1 MIPILIKSEML
12 KKILENRWKVKLRGA
27 ASAADKVDWCLRW
40 IEEDARIERPW
51 YTMGSNTNIFTKS
64 ITYKYI
70 HKVNQ
75 IQIYLQSQ
83 QNTNIIKKLIT
94 SHTNVFLKSSVNRGG
109 CQNWE
114 AMIQIRTMGSNAN
127 TNTFTK

>member
-1 MIPILIKSEML
+1 MIHNGIKH
-12 KKILENRWKVKLRGA
+12 KYIH
-27 ASAADKVDWCLRW
+27 KVDH
-40 IEEDARIERPW
+40 IQIYSQSEPNTNIS
-51 YTMGSNTNIFTKS
+51 TNTNIFTKS

-75 IQIYLQSQ
+75 IQIYLQRQ

-109 CQNWE
+109 CQN
-114 AMIQIRTMGSNAN
+114 
-127 TNTFTK
+127 

>member
-51 YTMGSNTNIFTKS
+51 YTMGSNTNIFTKL

-75 IQIYLQSQ
+75 IQIYLQTQIYSQ
-83 QNTNIIKKLIT
+83 RW
-94 SHTNVFLKSSVNRGG
+94 SHTNVFTKSSVNRGE
-109 CQNWE
+109 CRNWE
-114 AMIQIRTMGSNAN
+114 AMIQISTMGSN
-127 TNTFTK
+127 TFRKWIYKKSKN